1 VAREQSGIEARQDV
15 LVYSSDAFTQ
25 TTRIVGDVNV
35 TLSVSSSAPD
45 TDVMVKL
52 IDVDAQ
58 GHAYNLTDTALRMRY
73 RNGAAAAPP
82 LSPGQIYPVKITGM
96 ITASDFLPGHRLR
109 IEVAS
114 TNFPNYERN
123 LNSGGRNV
131 DETVPHTARTRIQH
145 DARNASFIEFAT
157 LPR

>member
-1 VAREQSGIEARQDV
+1 M
-15 LVYSSDAFTQ
+15 YSSEAFTE
-25 TTRIVGDVNV
+25 TTRIVGDV
-35 TLSVSSSAPD
+35 TLNLYISSSAPD

-52 IDVDAQ
+52 VDVDTR
-58 GHAYNLTDTALRMRY
+58 GHAYNLSDTALRMRY
-73 RNGAAAAPP
+73 RNGAVAAPP
-82 LSPGQIYPVKITGM
+82 MRPGEVYSVKITGM
-96 ITASDFLPGHRLR
+96 VTASDFLPGHRLR

-131 DETVPHTARTRIQH
+131 DETAAHTARTRILH

>member
-1 VAREQSGIEARQDV
+1 
-15 LVYSSDAFTQ
+15 VYSSDVFTE
-25 TTRIVGDVNV
+25 TTRIVGDVSVN
-35 TLSVSSSAPD
+35 LYVSSSAPD

-52 IDVDAQ
+52 IDVDPQ
-58 GHAYNLTDTALRMRY
+58 GHAYNLSDTALRLRY
-73 RNGAAAAPP
+73 RNGGIPAPP
-82 LSPGQIYPVKITGM
+82 LQPGKVYPVTLTGM
-96 ITASDFLPGHRLR
+96 VTASDFPPGHRLR

-131 DETVPHTARTRIQH
+131 DETVPHTARTRILH

>member
-1 VAREQSGIEARQDV
+1 MS
-15 LVYSSDAFTQ
+15 T
-25 TTRIVGDVNV
+25 
-35 TLSVSSSAPD
+35 P
-45 TDVMVKL
+45 
-52 IDVDAQ
+52 Q
-58 GHAYNLTDTALRMRY
+58 GHAYNLSDTALRMRY

-82 LSPGQIYPVKITGM
+82 MRPGEVYPVKITGM
-96 ITASDFLPGHRLR
+96 VTASDFLPGHRLR

-131 DETVPHTARTRIQH
+131 DETVAHTARTRILH
-145 DARNASFIEFAT
+145 DARNASFVEFAT